1 MVDAAAS
8 FDGNR
13 VAANEATARAP
24 ASSQGGSTAAVIDS
38 AGLAGYAE
46 FCASA
51 LFAPAQSASWLRS
64 WRAETKADMVIAT
77 LNLESGPALSL
88 ALEVVRS
95 GPFGIARFA
104 GGRHANGNF
113 PAADPRLLPAID
125 GSAIRSLFLAISRA
139 RPDVDLVSLE
149 RLLTDLDGVA
159 NPLTTLPN
167 FASPNLALAVDLDGG
182 FDALLTRASGKRK
195 RKKHR
200 SQTRKFEAV
209 GRFCRIEAR
218 SRKEVDR
225 LLDAF
230 FEMKEARFA
239 KMGIANVFGD
249 EDVRAFFRALFAD
262 ALAEEKPSFRLHG
275 LEVAGK
281 LRAVTGSSRSGKRL
295 ICEFGA
301 IAEDDL
307 AFTSPG
313 DFLFFD
319 NIQEACEQGFDVYD
333 FSVGDEAYKRLW
345 CDIEVQHFEVLAPLT
360 LKGRALAAGLRQ
372 GARAK
377 AFIKNNPTVWK
388 LTKMLRRKA
397 AGRTAAAAATE
408 DDS

>member
-13 VAANEATARAP
+13 VAANEVSRRPMKADQRRWT
-24 ASSQGGSTAAVIDS
+24 TAASDG
-38 AGLAGYAE
+38 AGLADYAQ

-51 LFAPAQSASWLRS
+51 LFAPAQSASWVNN
-64 WRAETKADMVIAT
+64 WAAATGADMVVAT
-77 LNLESGPALSL
+77 LTCDARPALSL
-88 ALEVVRS
+88 ALEVVRR
-95 GPFGIARFA
+95 GPFKIARFA

-113 PAADPRLLPAID
+113 AAGDPRFLSTID
-125 GSAIRSLFLAISRA
+125 GPAIRSMFKAIARA
-139 RPDVDLVSLE
+139 RPDIDLISLE
-149 RLLTDLDGVA
+149 RLLPNLDGVA
-159 NPLTTLPN
+159 NPLAALPS
-167 FASPNLALAVDLDGG
+167 FPSPNLALAVDLDGG
-182 FDALLTRASGKRK
+182 FDALLSRASGKRK

-209 GRFCRIEAR
+209 GAFRRIEAR
-218 SRKEVDR
+218 TRDEVDR

-230 FEMKEARFA
+230 LGMKEARFA

-249 EDVRAFFRALFAD
+249 KQVRDFFRALFTD
-262 ALAEEKPSFRLHG
+262 ALAEEKPSFLLHG
-275 LEVAGK
+275 LDVAGK

-319 NIQEACEQGFDVYD
+319 NIQEACELGYQVYD
-333 FSVGDEAYKRLW
+333 FSVGDEPYKRLW

-360 LKGRALAAGLRQ
+360 LKGRALATGLRQ

-377 AFIKNNPTVWK
+377 AFIKNNPAIWR
-388 LTKMLRRKA
+388 LTKMLRRRA
-397 AGRTAAAAATE
+397 AGQAAPAPAE

>member
-13 VAANEATARAP
+13 VAANEAPARAP
-24 ASSQGGSTAAVIDS
+24 ASSRGRLTAAVTDGT
-38 AGLAGYAE
+38 GLAGYAE

-51 LFAPAQSASWLRS
+51 LFAPAQSAFWVSNW
-64 WRAETKADMVIAT
+64 AAKTKADMAVAT
-77 LNLESGPALSL
+77 LSIEGRPALSL
-88 ALEVVRS
+88 ALEVVRN
-95 GPFGIARFA
+95 GPFRVARFN

-113 PAADPRLLPAID
+113 PATDPRLLPAVN
-125 GSAIRSLFLAISRA
+125 GPAIRSLLSSIATA
-139 RPDVDLVSLE
+139 RPDIDLVSLE
-149 RLLTDLDGVA
+149 RLLPDLDGTA
-159 NPLTTLPN
+159 NPLAALPN

-182 FDALLTRASGKRK
+182 FEALLSRASGKRK

-209 GRFCRIEAR
+209 GSFRRIEGR

-230 FEMKEARFA
+230 FDMKQARFA

-249 EDVRAFFRALFAD
+249 EGVRAFFRALFAD
-262 ALAEEKPSFRLHG
+262 ALAEQEPSFLLHG

-319 NIQEACEQGFDVYD
+319 NIQEACEQGFDLYD
-333 FSVGDEAYKRLW
+333 FSVGDEPYKRLW
-345 CDIEVQHFEVLAPLT
+345 CDIEVRHFEVLMPLT
-360 LKGRALAAGLRQ
+360 LKGRVLATGLRQ

-377 AFIKNNPTVWK
+377 AFIKNNPTVWT
-388 LTKMLRRKA
+388 LTKSLRRKA
-397 AGRTAAAAATE
+397 AGQAAPIVAE
-408 DDS
+408 DDA

>member
-13 VAANEATARAP
+13 IAANEAPARAP
-24 ASSQGGSTAAVIDS
+24 ASSQGRLTAAVSD
-38 AGLAGYAE
+38 GLADYAE

-51 LFAPAQSASWLRS
+51 LFAPAQSPSWVRN
-64 WRAETKADMVIAT
+64 WAAETRADMVVAT
-77 LNLESGPALSL
+77 LNTDSRPALSL

-95 GPFGIARFA
+95 GPFRVARFA

-113 PAADPRLLPAID
+113 PAADRRFLPAID
-125 GSAIRSLFLAISRA
+125 GPAIRSLFSAIAKA
-139 RPDVDLVSLE
+139 RPDIDLVSLE
-149 RLLTDLDGVA
+149 RLLPDLDGVA
-159 NPLTTLPN
+159 NPLAALPN
-167 FASPNLALAVDLDGG
+167 FPSPNLALAVDLDGG
-182 FDALLTRASGKRK
+182 FDALLARASGKRK

-209 GRFCRIEAR
+209 GSFRRIEAR
-218 SRKEVDR
+218 SREEVDR

-230 FEMKEARFA
+230 FDMKEVRFA

-249 EDVRAFFRALFAD
+249 EEVRAFFRALFAD
-262 ALAEEKPSFRLHG
+262 ALAEEKPSFLLHG
-275 LEVAGK
+275 LDVAGK

-295 ICEFGA
+295 TCEFGA

-319 NIQEACEQGFDVYD
+319 NIQEACELGFGAYD
-333 FSVGDEAYKRLW
+333 FSVGDEPYKRLW
-345 CDIEVQHFEVLAPLT
+345 CDIEVQHFEALAPLT
-360 LKGRALAAGLRQ
+360 LKGRVLATGLRQ

-377 AFIKNNPTVWK
+377 AFIKNNPMVWK
-388 LTKMLRRKA
+388 LTKMLRRKT
-397 AGRTAAAAATE
+397 AGQTAAPAAAD